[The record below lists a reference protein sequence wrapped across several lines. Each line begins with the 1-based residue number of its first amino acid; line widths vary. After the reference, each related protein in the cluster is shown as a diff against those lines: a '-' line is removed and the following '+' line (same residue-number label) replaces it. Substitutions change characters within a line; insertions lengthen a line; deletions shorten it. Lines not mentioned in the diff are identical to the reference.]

1 MDHPEQVV
9 LTAPTARQVHQ
20 VAQAVLVLMA
30 PADLL
35 ARMVLPEARGLQA
48 QVGLPVPQ
56 ALTELPVPA
65 EPQVRQE

>member
-1 MDHPEQVV
+1 MDRPAQVV

-35 ARMVLPEARGLQA
+35 ARMVLPEAQGL
-48 QVGLPVPQ
+48 
-56 ALTELPVPA
+56 TVPA
-65 EPQVRQE
+65 GRRALPALQERTARQVHQE